1 MVLETAILGRAR
13 YLVSRDDDIKGDNDL
28 IKHLAARGV
37 EVVTVA
43 RMLEIL
49 DAAQA

>member
-1 MVLETAILGRAR
+1 MLEAAIFGRAH
-13 YLVSRDDDIKGDNDL
+13 YLVSRDDDIKCDQAL
-28 IKHLAARGV
+28 IAALAAGGV

-43 RMLEIL
+43 RMLAIL